1 MKRIFDISISALVLL
16 IFFPFGFII
25 SIFILLTSK
34 GGIFYF
40 QERIGQHAKSFKL
53 MKFRT
58 MKVNAEASGQLTVG
72 MRDPRITSVGYF
84 LRKTKLD
91 EFPQFLNVLLGQMSI
106 VGPRPEVKKYV
117 EMYSTEQKRVL
128 EVKPGI
134 TDYAS
139 IEYFRENEILGKA
152 EDPERAYIEEIMPAK
167 IELNMKYIENPG
179 VAQDLKIMW
188 KTFVKIIKR

>member
-1 MKRIFDISISALVLL
+1 MKRIFDISLSTLILVV
-16 IFFPFGFII
+16 FFPFGLII
-25 SIFILLTSK
+25 ALLILFTSK

-40 QERIGQHAKSFKL
+40 QERIGRGSVPFKL

-72 MRDPRITSVGYF
+72 MRDPRITGVGYF

-91 EFPQFLNVLLGQMSI
+91 EFPQFINVLTGQMSI
-106 VGPRPEVKKYV
+106 VGPRPEVAKYV
-117 EMYSTEQKRVL
+117 EMYTVEQKRVL

-139 IEYFRENEILGKA
+139 IEYFRENEILGNSD
-152 EDPERAYIEEIMPAK
+152 DPEKAYIEEIMPAK
-167 IELNMKYIENPG
+167 ISLNMKYIENPG
-179 VAQDLKIMW
+179 IAHDIKIMW
-188 KTFVKIIKR
+188 RTFLKIVKR